1 MSKMIATEIILV
13 LFLSSNYIISS
24 KEIYNISQLEEFSI
38 TKPEWNPAL
47 KYIYF
52 LNIEQYSLND
62 EIIIQIITEDSSL
75 LLNITLHEI
84 DETYILENKTDEIDI
99 KKEPNLSKSVKY
111 RCKPR
116 KFYKEILVKKKK
128 SNQKLFVLLLNPALL
143 RKNKTDL
150 E

>member
-24 KEIYNISQLEEFSI
+24 KEVYNISQLEEFSI
-38 TKPEWNPAL
+38 IKPEWNPAL

-84 DETYILENKTDEIDI
+84 DETYILENKTEEIDI
-99 KKEPNLSKSVKY
+99 KKEANISKSVKY

-116 KFYKEILVKKKK
+116 KFYKEILVKKKEIK
-128 SNQKLFVLLLNPALL
+128 SKIICLII
-143 RKNKTDL
+143 KSCIIKKK
-150 E
+150 